1 MILCSKDCIPCCD
14 YCLHSV
20 HEPIMINGKIVDGGC
35 IGCSKHKDEEHYY
48 IAVGCG
54 YCEDFYCKNVK

>member
-1 MILCSKDCIPCCD
+1 MILCNENCIPCCD

-20 HEPIMINGKIVDGGC
+20 HKPITINGKIVDGGC
-35 IGCSKHKDEEHYY
+35 IGCSKHNDEIHNQ